1 MTADGVPTPAPGRLT
16 LYRTSAADEQSRQI
30 LCSVDGQYVG
40 QLLFGQ
46 TLTRELAPGEHRLTA
61 NNTLYWKTTPFTVAP
76 GQHVEFTVM
85 NLLFGGTLMKM
96 LFVFFG
102 AAPLKLALK
111 PGPPADPLSSTQ
123 PSQGAAT

>member
-1 MTADGVPTPAPGRLT
+1 MTADSGPTPAPGRLT
-16 LYRTSAADEQSRQI
+16 IYRTSAADEQSRQI
-30 LCSVDGQYVG
+30 LCSIDGDYVG

-46 TLTRELAPGEHRLTA
+46 TLTRDVAPGEHRLTA
-61 NNTLYWKTTPFTVAP
+61 NNTLYWKTRPFTVAP

-102 AAPLKLALK
+102 AAPLKLGLM
-111 PGPPADPLSSTQ
+111 PGPPTDPLASTQ